1 MERIFTANTIKS
13 NIVRDMYIREGYYI
27 KYGLFNFD
35 DENALSKNPLA
46 AITIHPG
53 EYTGC
58 HYSYNKLLKEF
69 INLRI
74 YELTGISFN
83 EYMNEMP
90 ASDADKVKYE
100 ALQSQPDISA
110 TKSIEK
116 ELDKSLESI
125 ASEKKN
131 K

>member
-1 MERIFTANTIKS
+1 MERILNANTIKS
-13 NIVRDMYIREGYYI
+13 NIVRDMYIKEGYYI

-35 DENALSKNPLA
+35 DENELNKNPLA

-53 EYTGC
+53 EYLGY

-90 ASDADKVKYE
+90 AGDADKVKYE
-100 ALQSQPDISA
+100 ALQSQPDISS
-110 TKSIEK
+110 TRSIEK
-116 ELDKSLESI
+116 ELDESLKSISN
-125 ASEKKN
+125 EKKN